1 MPWRPNAQSGRM
13 TPVMSLSRSH
23 PDSLHGAEPAPQVSP
38 SPLLSATGLSCIRG
52 TQTLFTGLS
61 LQLDSGQWLYLQG
74 ENGAGKTSLLR
85 ILAGLAQP
93 ADGTVF
99 WQGSPISK
107 QRSDYHADMLYLGHH
122 ASLKEDLTLTE
133 NLRGLMAM
141 DGLKVTDAAI
151 RDALSRMGLAKRQHL
166 PARVLS
172 AGQKRRGLL
181 ARLLLRPARLWI
193 LDEPFNALDV
203 KAIADLQACLK
214 VHLQEGGMVVLTS
227 HQTPDLGANTTGFV
241 LNLSGANP

>member
-1 MPWRPNAQSGRM
+1 MLVA
-13 TPVMSLSRSH
+13 SH
-23 PDSLHGAEPAPQVSP
+23 
-38 SPLLSATGLSCIRG
+38 LSCIRG
-52 TQTLFTGLS
+52 TQTLFTDLS
-61 LQLDSGQWLYLQG
+61 LRLDAGQWLYLQG

-85 ILAGLAQP
+85 ILAGLALP
-93 ADGTVF
+93 AAGTVS
-99 WQGSPISK
+99 WQGTPIGK

-141 DGLKVTDAAI
+141 DGLKVSDAAI
-151 RDALSRMGLAKRQHL
+151 REALTRMGLAKRQHL

-203 KAIADLQACLK
+203 KAIADLQDCLK
-214 VHLQEGGMVVLTS
+214 AHLQHDGMIVLTS
-227 HQTPDLGANTTGFV
+227 HQTPDLGSDAAGFV
-241 LNLSGANP
+241 LNLSGSR

>member
-1 MPWRPNAQSGRM
+1 MTQTTPMPTTLA
-13 TPVMSLSRSH
+13 
-23 PDSLHGAEPAPQVSP
+23 
-38 SPLLSATGLSCIRG
+38 ATDLSCIRG
-52 TQTLFTGLS
+52 NQTLFSNLS
-61 LQLDSGQWLYLQG
+61 LQLDAGQWLYLQG

-85 ILAGLAQP
+85 ILAGLALP
-93 ADGTVF
+93 AAGTVR
-99 WQGSPISK
+99 WQNIPIGK

-141 DGLKVTDAAI
+141 DGLKTTDTAI
-151 RDALSRMGLAKRQHL
+151 RDALTRMGLAKRQHL

-181 ARLLLRPARLWI
+181 ARLLLRPAKLWI

-203 KAIADLQACLK
+203 NAIAGLQDCIKTHLK
-214 VHLQEGGMVVLTS
+214 QGGMIVLTS
-227 HQTPDLGANTTGFV
+227 HQTPDLGTDAAGFV
-241 LNLSGANP
+241 LNLSGSR

>member
-1 MPWRPNAQSGRM
+1 MLAASN
-13 TPVMSLSRSH
+13 
-23 PDSLHGAEPAPQVSP
+23 
-38 SPLLSATGLSCIRG
+38 LSCIRG
-52 TQTLFTGLS
+52 TQTLFTDLS
-61 LQLDSGQWLYLQG
+61 LQLDAGQWLYLQG

-85 ILAGLAQP
+85 ILAGLSLPVA
-93 ADGTVF
+93 GTVT
-99 WQGSPISK
+99 WRNSPINK
-107 QRSDYHADMLYLGHH
+107 QRSDYHAEMLYLGHQ

-133 NLRGLMAM
+133 NLHSLLAM

-151 RDALSRMGLAKRQHL
+151 RNALTDMGLAKRQHL

-203 KAIADLQACLK
+203 SAVNALQNCLK
-214 VHLQEGGMVVLTS
+214 AHLHNNGMIILTS
-227 HQTPDLGANTTGFV
+227 HQTPI
-241 LNLSGANP
+241 